1 MAGCATKSY
10 DVHSRRPRY
19 YVAAMANLHQ
29 SPAGAHAADDNL
41 ARVISFTSQLLPVK
55 FPIRTAL
62 APDGSSVGTLVCL
75 ATSLAK
81 SLAPRSTTT
90 ST

>member
-29 SPAGAHAADDNL
+29 CPAGAHAADDNL

-55 FPIRTAL
+55 FYLQELHLRWKLVWNSRLPNNV
-62 APDGSSVGTLVCL
+62 VG
-75 ATSLAK
+75 
-81 SLAPRSTTT
+81 
-90 ST
+90 